1 MSKQVDERRVIQR
14 MDKIR
19 NRWEEDT
26 DTDGGYVTWREVLKL
41 AIFLLVHE
49 HTRQTDLR
57 LEQSAR
63 SKELDV
69 V

>member
-1 MSKQVDERRVIQR
+1 MKDNKRVIQR

-41 AIFLLVHE
+41 AIFLLVLAVAIW
-49 HTRQTDLR
+49 RW
-57 LEQSAR
+57 A
-63 SKELDV
+63 
-69 V
+69 

>member
-41 AIFLLVHE
+41 AIFLLVVAVAIW
-49 HTRQTDLR
+49 RW
-57 LEQSAR
+57 A
-63 SKELDV
+63 
-69 V
+69 